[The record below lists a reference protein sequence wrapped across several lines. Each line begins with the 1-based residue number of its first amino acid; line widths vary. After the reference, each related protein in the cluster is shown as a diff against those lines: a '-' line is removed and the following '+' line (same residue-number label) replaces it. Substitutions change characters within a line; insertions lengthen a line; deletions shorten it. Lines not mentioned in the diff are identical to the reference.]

1 MVKTLSKYEVTCF
14 SLYLKCSFGEKALM
28 KKQKRYL
35 LATSE
40 EHTGPVPL
48 EGQEELNLSAI

>member
-1 MVKTLSKYEVTCF
+1 
-14 SLYLKCSFGEKALM
+14 LKCSFGEKALM